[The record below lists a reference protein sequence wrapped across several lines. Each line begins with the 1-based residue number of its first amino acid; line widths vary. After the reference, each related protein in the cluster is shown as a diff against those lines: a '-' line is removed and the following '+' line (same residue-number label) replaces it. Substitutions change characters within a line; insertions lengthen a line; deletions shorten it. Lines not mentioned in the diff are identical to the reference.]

1 MVATTEIEV
10 RLIVYANV
18 SSRFHLSQTVLG
30 RKLCSPSTDSADVG
44 LEGVP

>member
-1 MVATTEIEV
+1 VVATTEIEV
-10 RLIVYANV
+10 RLIVYAND